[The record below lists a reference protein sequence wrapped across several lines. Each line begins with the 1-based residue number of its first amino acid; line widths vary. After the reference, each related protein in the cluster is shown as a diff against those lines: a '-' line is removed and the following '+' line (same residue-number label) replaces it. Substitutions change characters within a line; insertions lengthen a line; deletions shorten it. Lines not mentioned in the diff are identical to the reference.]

1 MPIKRSSDQQSKT
14 LTEFYN
20 DLSAT
25 STNNYAIVGKE
36 MLHLVQLIDQTFEDT
51 LLWGL
56 TSHAR
61 LVIQNTDDWKA
72 PWYIIISN
80 IGTKEYYFE
89 YLLPTEKQPWENA
102 YVRGQANNLE
112 EARKYLLIS
121 MDKCE
126 GWISNLELERLLS
139 ENDLKNC

>member
-1 MPIKRSSDQQSKT
+1 MPIKRSSEQQRKT
-14 LTEFYN
+14 LTEFYI

-25 STNNYAIVGKE
+25 STNSYVDIGKE
-36 MLHLVQLIDQTFEDT
+36 MLNLVQLIDKTFEDT
-51 LLWGL
+51 LIWGL
-56 TSHAR
+56 TSHDR
-61 LVIQNTDDWKA
+61 LVIKNADDWKA

-102 YVRGQANNLE
+102 YVRGQANNIE
-112 EARKYLLIS
+112 EAKRYLLIA

-126 GWISNLELERLLS
+126 GWTDNLELKKLLLD
-139 ENDLKNC
+139 NNI